1 MRITYTHLN
10 ALQTLAKG
18 TVMEEEKLRRKKILV
33 VDDEPDI
40 LETLREELEECVV
53 DTAPAFEE
61 ARQLLGKNTY
71 DAAILDI
78 MGVQGYDLLA
88 ITTKKDIPTL
98 MLTAHALSPDNLIR
112 SIKKGALAYV
122 PKEKIHD
129 IKTFLLDILEAYERG
144 ERGLGKWFARLEA
157 FFNKK
162 FGEYWK
168 EKSDPDFWNKYY

>member
-1 MRITYTHLN
+1 
-10 ALQTLAKG
+10 
-18 TVMEEEKLRRKKILV
+18 MEKENLKDKRILV

-40 LETLREELEECVV
+40 LETLREQLEECVV
-53 DTAPAFEE
+53 DTAAGFEE
-61 ARQLLGKNTY
+61 ARQLLEKNAY

-88 ITTKKDIPTL
+88 ITTRKEIPTL
-98 MLTAHALSPDNLIR
+98 MLTAHALSPGNLIR

-129 IKTFLLDILEAYERG
+129 IKTFLVDILEAHEKG
-144 ERGLGKWFARLEA
+144 ERGLGKWFGRLED

-168 EKSDPDFWNKYY
+168 EKSDPDFWSKYY

>member
-1 MRITYTHLN
+1 
-10 ALQTLAKG
+10 
-18 TVMEEEKLRRKKILV
+18 MEEEKLRGKRILV

-40 LETLREELEECVV
+40 LETLREQLQECAV
-53 DTAPAFEE
+53 DTAPGFEE
-61 ARQLLGKNTY
+61 ARELLGRNAY

-78 MGVQGYDLLA
+78 MGVKGYDLLG
-88 ITTKKDIPTL
+88 ITAEKDIPAL
-98 MLTAHALSPDNLIR
+98 MLTAHALSPGNLIR

-129 IKTFLLDILEAYERG
+129 IRTFLLDVLEAHEKG
-144 ERGLGKWFARLEA
+144 ERGLGKWFSRLEV

-168 EKSDPDFWNKYY
+168 EKSDPEFWKKYY

>member
-1 MRITYTHLN
+1 
-10 ALQTLAKG
+10 
-18 TVMEEEKLRRKKILV
+18 MEEEKLRGKRILV

-40 LETLREELEECVV
+40 LETLREHLEQCVV
-53 DTAPAFEE
+53 DTAPGFEE
-61 ARQLLGKNTY
+61 ALQLLGKRAY

-78 MGVQGYDLLA
+78 MGVKGYDLLA
-88 ITTKKDIPTL
+88 ITTQKDIPTL
-98 MLTAHALSPDNLIR
+98 MLTAHALSPGNLIR

-129 IKTFLLDILEAYERG
+129 IKAFLLDILEAHERG
-144 ERGLGKWFARLEA
+144 ERGLGKWFTRLED

-168 EKSDPDFWNKYY
+168 EKSDPEFWSKYY

>member
-1 MRITYTHLN
+1 
-10 ALQTLAKG
+10 
-18 TVMEEEKLRRKKILV
+18 MEEEKLRGKRILV

-40 LETLREELEECVV
+40 LETLREHLEQCVV
-53 DTAPAFEE
+53 DTAPGFEE
-61 ARQLLGKNTY
+61 ALQLLGKRAY

-78 MGVQGYDLLA
+78 MGVKGYDLLA
-88 ITTKKDIPTL
+88 ITTEKDIPTL
-98 MLTAHALSPDNLIR
+98 MLTAHALSPGNLIR

-129 IKTFLLDILEAYERG
+129 IKAFLLDILEAHERG
-144 ERGLGKWFARLEA
+144 ERGLGKWFTRLED

-168 EKSDPDFWNKYY
+168 EKSDPEFWKKYY